1 MTQAFGHAKS
11 CEHNASSE
19 KKGGSWKDGS
29 LTELVRALVGYGR
42 RMEFKPSSHY
52 NCFSS
57 KVTITHETE
66 RVASIGRREGGFL
79 FVVVVFFFFL
89 CLYQS
94 AAARL
99 LFAFLRQVLFFLFP
113 LAQRAGGD
121 FIKTSEPN
129 RFSCSA
135 MGWIGVLSLTFF
147 FHCSYLY
154 YSDCCCNSR
163 LSCKGY
169 SFVDKPQY
177 HSNDRR

>member
-1 MTQAFGHAKS
+1 
-11 CEHNASSE
+11 
-19 KKGGSWKDGS
+19 
-29 LTELVRALVGYGR
+29 
-42 RMEFKPSSHY
+42 MEFKPSSYY

-66 RVASIGRREGGFL
+66 RVASIGRRQGGFL
-79 FVVVVFFFFL
+79 FVVVVFFLFL

-99 LFAFLRQVLFFLFP
+99 LFAFLRQVPFSFFP

-129 RFSCSA
+129 RFSCST
-135 MGWIGVLSLTFF
+135 MDGLMSSLSLRSSTALVLFY
-147 FHCSYLY
+147 CA
-154 YSDCCCNSR
+154 DCCCNPK
-163 LSCKGY
+163 LSCRGN
-169 SFVDKPQY
+169 SFADKPQY